1 MKNALLI
8 GLPVLFLASCSTPK
22 TYFNSNVRTQVEN
35 SSIPISKVQFYVD
48 RDVEIRR
55 EVSSSTAKV
64 SSGVV
69 KLENGKYVNIV
80 TLKKNTP
87 GVCTHTFPDK
97 VDISF
102 EVGDGKFLTFGK
114 LKNRDANAPYTL
126 YANSW
131 LNDLGEINYDGKQ
144 YYILPEGSEA
154 KLMIKKNVLRTVKVD
169 KHEMNGRKI
178 GSGTA
183 TE

>member
-8 GLPVLFLASCSTPK
+8 GISAVLFGSCSTPK
-22 TYFNSNVRTQVEN
+22 TYFNSSVRSQVEN
-35 SSIPISKVQFYVD
+35 SSISLEKLQYYVD

-55 EVSSSTAKV
+55 EVSSSSAKV
-64 SSGVV
+64 SSGVI

-87 GVCTHTFPDK
+87 GVCTKTYPDK
-97 VDISF
+97 IDISF
-102 EVGDGKFLTFGK
+102 EVGDGKYLTFGK
-114 LKNRDANAPYTL
+114 LKNRDINAAYTL

-131 LNDLGEINYDGKQ
+131 LNNLGEINYDGKQ

-154 KLMIKKNVLRTVKVD
+154 RLMIKKNVLHTIKVD
-169 KHEMNGRKI
+169 KREMNGRKVN
-178 GSGTA
+178 
-183 TE
+183 